1 MTLLMKRL
9 MKKTAAPQRG
19 FTLIEMVIVLAII
32 SLLMLIV
39 VPNLNQ
45 QRKQAA
51 GRQQEAL
58 TEVVQNQAEMYAND
72 TGKTVTDDDAM
83 LEELRNKGYI
93 NDGQY
98 KQAKSQ
104 GISPVRP
111 QPQKVV
117 GGQATGIYLN
127 RNGSG
132 LGDRG

>member
-45 QRKQAA
+45 QAA

-117 GGQATGIYLN
+117 GG
-127 RNGSG
+127 
-132 LGDRG
+132 

>member
-9 MKKTAAPQRG
+9 MKKTTVPRRG

-72 TGKTVTDDDAM
+72 TGATVTDDAKM
-83 LEELRNKGYI
+83 LTELRDKGYI
-93 NDGQY
+93 NEGEY
-98 KQAKSQ
+98 KQATAQ

-111 QPQKVV
+111 QPQNVV
-117 GGQATGIYLN
+117 GG
-127 RNGSG
+127 
-132 LGDRG
+132 

>member
-83 LEELRNKGYI
+83 LE
-93 NDGQY
+93 
-98 KQAKSQ
+98 
-104 GISPVRP
+104 
-111 QPQKVV
+111 
-117 GGQATGIYLN
+117 
-127 RNGSG
+127 
-132 LGDRG
+132 

>member
-72 TGKTVTDDDAM
+72 TGKTVTGDDAM

-117 GGQATGIYLN
+117 GG
-127 RNGSG
+127 
-132 LGDRG
+132 

>member
-9 MKKTAAPQRG
+9 MKKTTVPRRG

-72 TGKTVTDDDAM
+72 TGATVTDDAKM
-83 LEELRNKGYI
+83 LTELRDKGYI
-93 NDGQY
+93 NEGQY
-98 KQAKSQ
+98 KQATAQ

-111 QPQKVV
+111 QSQNVV
-117 GGQATGIYLN
+117 GG
-127 RNGSG
+127 
-132 LGDRG
+132 

>member
-1 MTLLMKRL
+1 MGVYFKLNLKIKRFI
-9 MKKTAAPQRG
+9 KKTAAPQRG

-117 GGQATGIYLN
+117 GG
-127 RNGSG
+127 
-132 LGDRG
+132 